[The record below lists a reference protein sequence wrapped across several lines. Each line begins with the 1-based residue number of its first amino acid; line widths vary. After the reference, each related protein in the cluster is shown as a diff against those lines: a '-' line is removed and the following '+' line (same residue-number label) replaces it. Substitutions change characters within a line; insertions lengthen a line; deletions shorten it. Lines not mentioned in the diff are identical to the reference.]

1 MNFNTNYIGPDELV
15 YNDDGEIHSGGF
27 SVNSIM
33 LKNGLSPILTLNQP
47 NGYNIQDG
55 GNVNSLNKVSDL
67 FNNLVIPNWALS
79 YNYKNGVVYE
89 GGVRNYND
97 YDHDNE
103 KDNEKDESIDDSLH
117 DKLLNLVKV
126 EESEF
131 TPLKNS
137 IRTADEFSS
146 KLPVT
151 DLYGAPRR
159 GADSNLHGYK
169 KPIHN
174 KKNSKKNFKNS
185 VKTKKNVTKKLQK

>member
-1 MNFNTNYIGPDELV
+1 MNNMNLNTNYIGPDELV

-47 NGYNIQDG
+47 NGSDIQDG
-55 GNVNSLNKVSDL
+55 GNINSMNKVSDL

-103 KDNEKDESIDDSLH
+103 KDNEKDETIDDSLH

-131 TPLKNS
+131 
-137 IRTADEFSS
+137 
-146 KLPVT
+146 
-151 DLYGAPRR
+151 
-159 GADSNLHGYK
+159 K